1 MSSTYACIC
10 VPGVR
15 VLLNMKPN
23 SSTSLYSP
31 LLQIIPATGCFLN
44 LLAGDGEYSVEHT
57 DIIKVIPLVLL
68 LLINMLSYVGLDL
81 PEKHLSTEVIGQN
94 HRYPS
99 IRVYIDTAVVVVMS
113 YLSLLTVNAGYIV
126 LAIFPFIALGFIV
139 ALCRRSALIG
149 SGNGK
154 RGDADDSGSEGPAT
168 EKGEKKTMRE
178 AEQLKAISVGP
189 YLLLGVMGR
198 LSPENLA
205 VSRFLLFLSTTL
217 GTLMLM
223 MIRLPAAGVAP
234 GVKQASELLRKTS
247 LVALLVTV
255 HTMAAELLGENVVLF
270 LMPEL
275 VPALLWFSL
284 NIDRDSPLITVDR
297 IKLHKNGLVFLGAP
311 AVIGL
316 VAYLATTMDESGV
329 YRCVM
334 TSVSCGVSGLLVYYV
349 VFMLR
354 QWPAAQSTAT
364 GTSGVYSLGEFWA
377 IFLLVAAAALLLSA
391 SVAAVRLG
399 LHEQAV
405 PALLKFLKEYYV

>member
-1 MSSTYACIC
+1 MVNISFWVYFVLISSMFMCQAS
-10 VPGVR
+10 
-15 VLLNMKPN
+15 VLLNMVAT
-23 SSTSLYSP
+23 TSPYSP
-31 LLQIIPATGCFLN
+31 LLQIIPAAGCFLN
-44 LLAGDGEYSVEHT
+44 LLAADKEYRDRP
-57 DIIKVIPLVLL
+57 DIVKIIPFVILL
-68 LLINMLSYVGLDL
+68 LHILSYVGFVL
-81 PEKHLSTEVIGQN
+81 VQN
-94 HRYPS
+94 HKYS
-99 IRVYIDTAVVVVMS
+99 NIRVYIDTAIVVVAS
-113 YLSLLTVNAGYIV
+113 YLSLLMVNAGYIV

-139 ALCRRSALIG
+139 VLCRALVG
-149 SGNGK
+149 RGNGAA
-154 RGDADDSGSEGPAT
+154 DADQAGSSTGT
-168 EKGEKKTMRE
+168 GGEAINIDIGKKAMRE
-178 AEQLKAISVGP
+178 AEQLKAISIGP

-223 MIRLPAAGVAP
+223 MIRLPAGVVAP
-234 GVKQASELLRKTS
+234 GVKQASDLLRKTS
-247 LVALLVTV
+247 LVVLLVTV

-284 NIDRDSPLITVDR
+284 NIDRGSPVITVDT
-297 IKLHKNGLVFLGAP
+297 IKSCKNGLIFLGTP
-311 AVIGL
+311 AAICL
-316 VAYLATTMDESGV
+316 VAYLAKSMDESGV
-329 YRCVM
+329 SGCVM

>member
-1 MSSTYACIC
+1 
-10 VPGVR
+10 
-15 VLLNMKPN
+15 
-23 SSTSLYSP
+23 
-31 LLQIIPATGCFLN
+31 
-44 LLAGDGEYSVEHT
+44 
-57 DIIKVIPLVLL
+57 
-68 LLINMLSYVGLDL
+68 MLSYVGLDL

-154 RGDADDSGSEGPAT
+154 RGDADPNWRITKPRPDSGSEGPAT

-205 VSRFLLFLSTTL
+205 VSRFLLFLSITL

-354 QWPAAQSTAT
+354 QWPAAQGTAT
-364 GTSGVYSLGEFWA
+364 DTSGVYSLEEFWA
-377 IFLLVAAAALLLSA
+377 IFLLVAAAALVLSA

-405 PALLKFLKEYYV
+405 PALHLEA